1 MNSFT
6 KMLIIVSVGMILMI
20 PMCLTPVQASS
31 EVRNEVPMLT
41 NIQMD
46 VPVVVLGNDY
56 DQSLEQTVQND
67 VLHVDNVSS
76 ITERSL
82 VLVDTNWFV
91 NNSNS
96 NEEIRDLIDY
106 GSIVTTLSSYV
117 FTNENS
123 VLPVRAFS
131 QDADFYAMY
140 YDYSNGRYVCY
151 SSSSSSADTSIV
163 RAMNWIDQRLN
174 SETGPVELKPPR
186 IQSTE
191 ISDWGDELEYFSDKA
206 LDNYGWMNVRTI
218 YFQLQENNPDSNYYQ
233 AHYLLQ
239 GVPNNKRAIADMYNS
254 NTLQNENAHLIRYG
268 PTSTSGTSSASVD
281 LSFGLDGINISCSW
295 DYAIP
300 DVVVKDHSNLAF
312 NKFDISHDV
321 NERGNVGM
329 NTYYV
334 EPGIIVKVDC
344 NGGDGSYNETDNY
357 SIRFCDHK
365 IFTIFEFGTVSDSI
379 DVYIEGS

>member
-1 MNSFT
+1 
-6 KMLIIVSVGMILMI
+6 
-20 PMCLTPVQASS
+20 
-31 EVRNEVPMLT
+31 
-41 NIQMD
+41 
-46 VPVVVLGNDY
+46 
-56 DQSLEQTVQND
+56 
-67 VLHVDNVSS
+67 
-76 ITERSL
+76 
-82 VLVDTNWFV
+82 
-91 NNSNS
+91 
-96 NEEIRDLIDY
+96 
-106 GSIVTTLSSYV
+106 
-117 FTNENS
+117 
-123 VLPVRAFS
+123 
-131 QDADFYAMY
+131 
-140 YDYSNGRYVCY
+140 
-151 SSSSSSADTSIV
+151 
-163 RAMNWIDQRLN
+163 
-174 SETGPVELKPPR
+174 
-186 IQSTE
+186 
-191 ISDWGDELEYFSDKA
+191 
-206 LDNYGWMNVRTI
+206 MNVRTI

-300 DVVVKDHSNLAF
+300 DVVDKDHSNLAF

-334 EPGIIVKVDC
+334 EPGMIVKVDC
-344 NGGDGSYNETDNY
+344 DGGDGSYNETDNY